1 MDYLFLCYNT
11 IEFGVKIVKFSILT
25 FGCKVNSYESE
36 FMKEQLIKHNY
47 VYSDN
52 YKDSDIVIVNT
63 CSVTNTAD
71 NKCKKMIRSVRRDNS
86 ECILMICGCTS
97 ENHREELNDLDI
109 DILIGNKEKS
119 KVVSLIE
126 EYIKSNNKYIKFY
139 NEKRLP
145 FEDMKVEEFNDLTRA
160 YVKIQ
165 DGCNNYCAY
174 CIIPYVRGSIR
185 SKNFDDAVNEI
196 KDLVNKGHK
205 EIVFTGINTGAYG
218 KETGNYDL
226 TDLIR
231 EISKIEGLERIRV
244 SSIEITEIN
253 DKFIEEMANNKK
265 LCAHLHVS
273 LQSGSERILKIMNRK
288 YTKLEYLE
296 KINKLK
302 KARPEIN
309 LTTDVIVGFP
319 TETEDEFLE
328 CVEYCKLVGFSKIHV
343 FPYSKREGTKAATM
357 DGHLS
362 NDVKKERARKLI
374 EIDKDLQLEY
384 NQKFV
389 GTKVNVLIEEIIDG
403 QAIGH
408 TQNFLK
414 VIVNQKLI
422 PNTCYDVFIKSADI
436 EYVNGELEEK

>member
-1 MDYLFLCYNT
+1 MFM
-11 IEFGVKIVKFSILT
+11 KFSILT

-36 FMKEQLIKHNY
+36 FMKEQLLKNGY
-47 VYSDN
+47 LYNDD
-52 YKDSDIVIVNT
+52 YKTSDIVIINT

-71 NKCKKMIRSVRRDNS
+71 NKCKKMIRSVRRDN
-86 ECILMICGCTS
+86 EDCILMVCGCTA

-119 KVVSLIE
+119 LIVE
-126 EYIKSNNKYIKFY
+126 LINDYKISNEKYIKFY
-139 NEKRLP
+139 DDRRLP
-145 FEDMKVEEFNDLTRA
+145 FEDMKVNEFNDLTRA

-185 SKNFDDAVNEI
+185 SKSFSDAVSEI
-196 KDLVNKGHK
+196 KDLVSKGHK

-218 KETGNYDL
+218 KETGQYDL

-231 EISKIEGLERIRV
+231 EISKIDDLERIRV
-244 SSIEITEIN
+244 SSIEITEID
-253 DKFIEEMANNKK
+253 DKFIKELETNKK

-288 YTKLEYLE
+288 YTKAEYLD
-296 KINKLK
+296 KINKIK

-319 TETEDEFLE
+319 TETTEEFLE
-328 CVEYCKLVGFSKIHV
+328 CVEYCKEVGFSKIHV
-343 FPYSKREGTKAATM
+343 FPYSKREGTKAAIM
-357 DGHLS
+357 DGHLP
-362 NDVKKERARKLI
+362 NDIKKERARKLI
-374 EIDKDLQLEY
+374 AIDEDLQLKY

-389 GTKVNVLIEEIIDG
+389 DTVVNVLMEEIVDG
-403 QAIGH
+403 KSIGH

-414 VIVNQKLI
+414 VEVNCVLETNK
-422 PNTCYDVFIKSADI
+422 CYNIKIIDS
-436 EYVNGELEEK
+436 YVDKVIGILEER

>member
-1 MDYLFLCYNT
+1 M
-11 IEFGVKIVKFSILT
+11 KFTILT

-36 FMKEQLIKHNY
+36 YMKEQLLNSGYIFNEDY
-47 VYSDN
+47 ET
-52 YKDSDIVIVNT
+52 SDIVIVNT

-71 NKCKKMIRSVRRDNS
+71 NKCKKMIRNARRDNKNA
-86 ECILMICGCTS
+86 ILMVCGCTA
-97 ENHREELNDLDI
+97 ENHREELNELDI

-119 KVVSLIE
+119 KIVELLEKFKITRE
-126 EYIKSNNKYIKFY
+126 KYIKFY

-145 FEDMKVEEFNDLTRA
+145 FEDMKVKEFNDLTRA

-185 SKNFDDAVNEI
+185 SKGFEEAVDEI
-196 KDLVNKGHK
+196 KKLVSKGHK

-218 KETGNYDL
+218 KENGKYDL

-231 EISKIEGLERIRV
+231 EISKIENLERIRV

-253 DKFIEEMANNKK
+253 DKFIEEMKNNKK
-265 LCAHLHVS
+265 LCGHLHVS

-288 YTKLEYLE
+288 YTKQEYLN

-302 KARPEIN
+302 EARPNIN

-319 TETEDEFLE
+319 GETEEDFLE

-343 FPYSKREGTKAATM
+343 FPYSKREGTKAASM
-357 DGHLS
+357 SGQLP
-362 NDVKKERARKLI
+362 NNIKKDRARRLI
-374 EIDKDLQLEY
+374 EIDKELQLKY
-384 NQKFV
+384 NEKFV
-389 GTKVNVLIEEIIDG
+389 GKKVNVLVEEIVLENS
-403 QAIGH
+403 IGH
-408 TQNFLK
+408 TENFLK
-414 VIVNQKLI
+414 VMINKKLET
-422 PNTCYDVFIKSADI
+422 NKCYDVTIVQAFSD
-436 EYVNGELEEK
+436 YVVGE